1 MSSIS
6 SLFDLDYISQ
16 PQSPILL
23 RDDPFPIDISEVN
36 SNLALEEEE
45 PPIAIDGAG
54 SRQQQQ
60 NPAANTSSAQPVEE
74 SGIIDITKDDGS
86 SDGSEDDIEILPGAV
101 VNHPPVRRASI
112 RRMPIVAHYEPY
124 SGKSKFNCITSRTIE
139 THSPVES
146 MCCILII

>member
-45 PPIAIDGAG
+45 SPIAIDGAG
-54 SRQQQQ
+54 SRQQQ
-60 NPAANTSSAQPVEE
+60 
-74 SGIIDITKDDGS
+74 
-86 SDGSEDDIEILPGAV
+86 
-101 VNHPPVRRASI
+101 
-112 RRMPIVAHYEPY
+112 
-124 SGKSKFNCITSRTIE
+124 
-139 THSPVES
+139 
-146 MCCILII
+146 